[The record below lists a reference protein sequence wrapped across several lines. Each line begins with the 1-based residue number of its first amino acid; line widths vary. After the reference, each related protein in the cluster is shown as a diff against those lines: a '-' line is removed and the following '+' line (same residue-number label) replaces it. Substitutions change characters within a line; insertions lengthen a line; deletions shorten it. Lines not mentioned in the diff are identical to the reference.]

1 MPDLIEPITLAT
13 VMKQVKL
20 VREKGYVYSRGTNTP
35 GVGVIAMPLPGAV
48 NGARLVIGIGGPIE
62 RLDAGEPAIVKSMK
76 SAVKAYAASAKIP
89 APFKAVRL
97 KRAA

>member
-1 MPDLIEPITLAT
+1 
-13 VMKQVKL
+13 MKQVKL

-35 GVGVIAMPLPGAV
+35 GAGVIAMPLPGAV

-62 RLDAGEPAIVKSMK
+62 RLDAGEPGIVKNMK